1 MVPEAYRYTFGKQV
15 DALDAEMTL
24 HVAVFA
30 AEGLFGEARVRM
42 DAGYVIDP
50 GLRVLVV
57 DASTP
62 VGQAVNAIFTSLA
75 LREFGRDAFHVRRIA
90 GNPGGACG
98 EGGR

>member
-1 MVPEAYRYTFGKQV
+1 MATEVYRYRFRPDV
-15 DALDAEMTL
+15 DLESAEETL
-24 HVAVFA
+24 LLAILA

-42 DAGYVIDP
+42 DAGYVVDP
-50 GLRVLVV
+50 GLRALVV
-57 DASTP
+57 DASTL
-62 VGQAVNAIFTSLA
+62 VGQAVNGIFTSLA

>member
-1 MVPEAYRYTFGKQV
+1 MSTTAYRYRFAKEVSLQE
-15 DALDAEMTL
+15 AEETL
-24 HVAVFA
+24 LLAILA

-42 DAGYVIDP
+42 DAGYVVDP
-50 GLRVLVV
+50 GLRALVV

-90 GNPGGACG
+90 GNPACACG